1 MRIVHVNKSFGSK
14 SRASAIRANVD
25 NFVDLLQRKKTEYAC
40 RDAIFKLLEI
50 LFWSIRPFAK
60 LFSPHKK
67 SLRHLSVY
75 GNRPMRHHIG
85 YLRLFSNFSR
95 HCRNSEIVSYTYLLL
110 SFFLLVKLFFKTKR
124 NAIPD
129 FKGFCPLE
137 SCAFYRLLTP
147 YRFFSSRVLPWIEL

>member
-1 MRIVHVNKSFGSK
+1 MQVATLLPQLTEGVFSAKRLNAVAAQKNGEDLLLHMVREPFFISLGKKIPSVRVRIVHLNKSFGSK

-25 NFVDLLQRKKTEYAC
+25 NFVDLLRCKKTEYAC

-95 HCRNSEIVSYTYLLL
+95 HCRNL
-110 SFFLLVKLFFKTKR
+110 
-124 NAIPD
+124 
-129 FKGFCPLE
+129 
-137 SCAFYRLLTP
+137 
-147 YRFFSSRVLPWIEL
+147 